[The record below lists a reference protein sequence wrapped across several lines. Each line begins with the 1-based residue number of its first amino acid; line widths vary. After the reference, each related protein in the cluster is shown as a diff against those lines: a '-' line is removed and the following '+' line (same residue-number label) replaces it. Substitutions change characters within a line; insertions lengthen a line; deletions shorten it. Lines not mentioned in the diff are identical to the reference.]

1 MGLSAHGRSYF
12 IAGPRGGH
20 MLRYF
25 ALETS
30 EIARYFDHTVLRPD
44 AGKTDVVRLC
54 QEAREHGFAAVCV
67 NPVWVALA
75 AAELA
80 GAKVATCTVA
90 GFPLGASTTA
100 TKVFEAERAIRDGAT
115 EVDMV
120 LSVGQLKDGDHAAVR
135 LDIASVAKAC
145 HDQGAI
151 LKVILETALL
161 TDEEKRIACELS
173 RDAAADFVKTSTGF
187 AKSGATAADI
197 ALMRSV
203 VGPGMGVKASG
214 GIRTLADFHAM
225 VSAGASRI
233 GASASVAI
241 LAEARA

>member
-1 MGLSAHGRSYF
+1 MGPEPHRRSHF
-12 IAGPRGGH
+12 IAGAPGGH
-20 MLRYF
+20 MLRYSP
-25 ALETS
+25 LETS

-44 AGKTDVVRLC
+44 AGKADILRLC
-54 QEAREHGFAAVCV
+54 QEAREYGFAAVCV
-67 NPVWVALA
+67 NPVWVTLA

-80 GAKVATCTVA
+80 GTKVATCTVS
-90 GFPLGASTTA
+90 GFPLGASTNA
-100 TKVFEAERAIRDGAT
+100 AKVFEAERAIIDGAT

-120 LSVGQLKDGDHAAVR
+120 LSVGQLKEGDHVAVR

-145 HDQGAI
+145 HDHGAI

-161 TDEEKRIACELS
+161 NDDEKRIACELS
-173 RDAAADFVKTSTGF
+173 RDAEADFVKTSTGF

-197 ALMRSV
+197 ALMRAV

-225 VSAGASRI
+225 VNAGASRI

-241 LAEARA
+241 LAEARH